1 MKKIKYLIVGSAF
14 LGALSGTIPPMFIN
28 ASSNPTNPLPSTTTT
43 TAPAAAPAAT
53 PSDTTESTPTAGS
66 DDLPF

>member
-28 ASSNPTNPLPSTTTT
+28 ASSNINSLIKEKEDS
-43 TAPAAAPAAT
+43 AHIWKNIKLY
-53 PSDTTESTPTAGS
+53 SVVRDTLCTI
-66 DDLPF
+66 